1 MDYNIAVCD
10 DQEAERGY
18 LSVLVDQWSKDRGHR
33 IQISTFSSAEN
44 FLFQYEEQKAYDIL
58 LLDIEMGQMNGVEL
72 AKVLRKENDK
82 IQIIFV
88 TGYSDYISEGYEVEA
103 LHYLMKPVKEEKL
116 WEVLDRAA
124 QKLAKNEK
132 ILNLESSGGIYRI
145 PVYQIR
151 YAEVYGNYVTIHAA
165 EEIRVK
171 MTLGELEESL
181 NERFLR
187 ISRSYLVNLTRIL
200 RVTKKE
206 ILLNDGTSLSLPRGA
221 YEQVNRAII
230 NMR

>member
-10 DQEAERGY
+10 DQEAERSY
-18 LSVLVDQWSKDRGHR
+18 LSALAEQWAEDRGHR
-33 IQISTFSSAEN
+33 IQISAFSSAEN
-44 FLFQYEEQKAYDIL
+44 FLFQYEDQKDYDIL

-116 WEVLDRAA
+116 REVLDRAA
-124 QKLAKNEK
+124 QKLTKNEK
-132 ILNLESSGGIYRI
+132 ILNLESSGRIYRI

-165 EEIRVK
+165 EEVRVK
-171 MTLGELEESL
+171 MILGELEESL
-181 NERFLR
+181 DERFLR
-187 ISRSYLVNLTRIL
+187 ISRSYVVNLTRIL